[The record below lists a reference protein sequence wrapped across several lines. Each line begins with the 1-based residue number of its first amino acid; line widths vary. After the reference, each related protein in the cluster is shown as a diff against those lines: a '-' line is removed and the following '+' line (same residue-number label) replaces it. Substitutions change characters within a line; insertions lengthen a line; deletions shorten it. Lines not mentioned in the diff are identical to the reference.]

1 MYQLLQDFSS
11 NQDAVQ
17 NIINQLVEL
26 DEVRRRAVEKSISNQ
41 DKVKKN
47 FDKSSKPRSFQKGD
61 TVLLWDKRR
70 EKSGKH
76 GKFDSLWLGPFIIY
90 DIVGTNSFLLN
101 NMDRGKVYLSSK
113 WETVEVVLQREHLMP
128 IRASSVSGYS

>member
-1 MYQLLQDFSS
+1 M
-11 NQDAVQ
+11 Q
-17 NIINQLVEL
+17 NRINQLVEL

-70 EKSGKH
+70 EKPGKH
-76 GKFDSLWLGPFIIY
+76 GKFDSLSLGPFFIY
-90 DIVGTNSFLLN
+90 DIAGTNSFLLN
-101 NMDRGKVYLSSK
+101 NMDGESLTFPVN
-113 WETVEVVLQREHLMP
+113 EQHLKLFFNEN
-128 IRASSVSGYS
+128 I